1 MDIVALVEEFGFTTV
16 MVVGLGY
23 FVYYVWF
30 TITKT
35 IDPAVGEMKK
45 TIIRLTDQLR
55 LLDQDMIRLQ
65 QKINTVLEL
74 KEENKLKDDWPI
86 INNCGHTFDFI
97 AFRWAAIPMTRHNK
111 MVTVA
116 FVLMVLTALFGFLY
130 ADEMTHSFKNPSFSG
145 VGTSSHYLT
154 IENQEFNR
162 KHVS

>member
-65 QKINTVLEL
+65 QKVNTVLEL
-74 KEENKLKDDWPI
+74 KEENKLKDEKSNDASQLATAI
-86 INNCGHTFDFI
+86 SSTLGDTTC
-97 AFRWAAIPMTRHNK
+97 RAAICSLN
-111 MVTVA
+111 
-116 FVLMVLTALFGFLY
+116 VLEYIGPGPGAMRPKYKDKLAVHP
-130 ADEMTHSFKNPSFSG
+130 D
-145 VGTSSHYLT
+145 TS
-154 IENQEFNR
+154 QRR
-162 KHVS
+162 KTEESKRSKLH